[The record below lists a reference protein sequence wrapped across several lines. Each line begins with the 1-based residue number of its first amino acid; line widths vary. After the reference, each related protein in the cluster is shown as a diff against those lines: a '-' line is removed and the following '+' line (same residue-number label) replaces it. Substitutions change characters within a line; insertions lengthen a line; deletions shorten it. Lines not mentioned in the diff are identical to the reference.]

1 MLKML
6 KQSIF
11 RAKVM
16 FGYNGLILFD
26 QKLSLYDLLEV
37 RHPITS
43 RELSVTSESPVCAGN
58 SLPQPVQDV
67 QAGCPGGAINNA
79 AP

>member
-1 MLKML
+1 ML

-11 RAKVM
+11 TAKDR
-16 FGYNGLILFD
+16 FSNNGLTLFD
-26 QKLSLYDLLEV
+26 QKLSLYYLLEV

-43 RELSVTSESPVCAGN
+43 RELSVTFESPVYASN
-58 SLPQPVQDV
+58 PFPQPVQDM